1 VHDPDVQRELQIADE
16 QLEAWTEAQLDK
28 LWAVYADEVPWHDAA
43 PEGTGDSEM
52 TGTKLPEDCHLAYIV
67 SHEAWYAH
75 AVADRRPEISVTA
88 AADGGGCA
96 WEFTVEEVDL
106 GASGPAIRVKVFE
119 DAFAAFAQIP
129 EFFAALAAEK
139 TDTLDGVR
147 SVLDRI
153 GAADET
159 ERRSSKYGERRSSKC
174 GEIPAKA
181 TANRIRKAITDSA
194 TPDDATAAVL
204 RVLGAGEQ

>member
-1 VHDPDVQRELQIADE
+1 MDPDVQREEQIASEWWEAWAEE
-16 QLEAWTEAQLDK
+16 QLDR
-28 LWAVYADEVPWHDAA
+28 LWSIHADEVPWHDAA
-43 PEGTGDSEM
+43 PQGTEASSKEEEHTM
-52 TGTKLPEDCHLAYIV
+52 TGTNLPDDCHLAYIV
-67 SHEAWYAH
+67 SHEAWYANALPERH
-75 AVADRRPEISVTA
+75 PEINVVA

-106 GASGPAIRVKVFE
+106 GSGGTPIRVKVFD
-119 DAFAAFAQIP
+119 DAFAAFEQMP
-129 EFFAALAAEK
+129 EFFAFLAAEK

-147 SVLDRI
+147 SILDRM

-159 ERRSSKYGERRSSKC
+159 ERTSSRHGEL
-174 GEIPAKA
+174 PAKA
-181 TANRIRKAITDSA
+181 TARRIRKAITDSA